1 MDVSDNTGAVSY
13 IFTHART
20 EGATGWYA
28 CLPEF
33 AESLERELARLA
45 SRPLDSFLRQ
55 KLLSDLAGLPASALQ
70 DLARRCLAPESPDA
84 SRAETSDAEA
94 WRGVVACLLLERAAL
109 GDEARFQDFLEDLR
123 KAADVRLSPFPDI
136 LQGGNAGN
144 EYWAGLIKN
153 LPERPPAAIL
163 DASRFKNLPDLEKWG
178 GSLNRARAAFIFQ
191 GEAKERP
198 RPGETAVLA
207 RERLERAGLL
217 LGPEMRHEAS
227 LSPIAL
233 LRQWQVNAEINHARH
248 RHTLKGAATAFGRGL
263 SLAQARASCLME
275 IVERASAHLSVRP
288 GGEYGQGEVVG
299 LVCPRSLVYGSETE
313 LRGERLYTPMADG
326 DWRDVPLY
334 WLEGEDAAGGKVLAP
349 AQAVF
354 LFSNLDEASV
364 YEREASTGLAS
375 GSSMPEARLAALAE
389 ILERDACAT
398 TLFDWRHCFIP
409 ASRDEKLQGL
419 LDDYRAKRI
428 FLVMQDI
435 SNESGFPVYRCIVRD
450 AQGQA
455 CFASG
460 AGLDGQKA
468 ALSALTE
475 TPWPYSWSSPFPSE
489 RISTP
494 PPAGLPLRYL
504 EDLPDFSSG
513 FPEADLAM
521 LEKLLI
527 EQGRTPVY
535 FDLSR
540 ADLQFPVARAFIPE
554 METNGEYGP
563 FLSPG
568 PRFFARNYH
577 IFKNYFQKTA
587 RELF

>member
-1 MDVSDNTGAVSY
+1 MDVSDNKGALSY

-20 EGATGWYA
+20 EGSTGWYA

-33 AESLERELARLA
+33 GESLERELARLA

-55 KLLSDLAGLPASALQ
+55 KLLSDLGGLSAASLQ
-70 DLARRCLAPESPDA
+70 DLARRCLASESPDA
-84 SRAETSDAEA
+84 NGGKDSGGEA

-109 GDEARFQDFLEDLR
+109 GDETRLQNFLEDLR
-123 KAADVRLSPFPDI
+123 KAADVRFSPFPDI

-144 EYWAGLIKN
+144 EYWASLIRD
-153 LPERPPAAIL
+153 LPESPPAAVL
-163 DASRFKNLPDLEKWG
+163 DKARFKNLPDLEKCG
-178 GSLNRARAAFIFQ
+178 GSLNRARAGFVFH

-198 RPGETAVLA
+198 HAGETAALA

-233 LRQWQVNAEINHARH
+233 LRQWNVNAEINHARH
-248 RHTLKGAATAFGRGL
+248 RHTLRGTATAFGRGL

-288 GGEYGQGEVVG
+288 GGEYNQGEVAG
-299 LVCPRSLVYGSETE
+299 LLRPRSLIYGSQTE
-313 LRGERLYTPMADG
+313 LRGENLYIPMADG
-326 DWRDVPLY
+326 EWRDVPLY
-334 WLEGEDAAGGKVLAP
+334 WIEGEDAAGGKALAP

-364 YEREASTGLAS
+364 YERDASTGLAS
-375 GSSMPEARLAALAE
+375 GNSMQEAKLAALTE

-409 ASRDEKLQGL
+409 ASRDETLQSL
-419 LDDYRAKRI
+419 LNDYRAKGI
-428 FLVMQDI
+428 FPVMQDI
-435 SNESGFPVYRCIVRD
+435 SNESGFPVYRCAVRD
-450 AQGQA
+450 GQGRA
-455 CFASG
+455 FCAAG
-460 AGLDGQKA
+460 AGLDGKKA

-489 RISTP
+489 RKSAP
-494 PPAGLPLRYL
+494 PPAGLPIRYL
-504 EDLPDFSSG
+504 EDLPNFSLA
-513 FPEADLAM
+513 FPEADLAL
-521 LEKLLI
+521 LEKILI

-535 FDLSR
+535 FDISR

-554 METNGEYGP
+554 METNGEYGR

-577 IFKNYFQKTA
+577 IFKNYF
-587 RELF
+587 